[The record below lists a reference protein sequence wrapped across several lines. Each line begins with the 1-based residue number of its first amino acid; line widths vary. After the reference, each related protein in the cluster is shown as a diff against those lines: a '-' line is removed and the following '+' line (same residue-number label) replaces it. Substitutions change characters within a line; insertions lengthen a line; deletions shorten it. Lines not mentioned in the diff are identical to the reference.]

1 MEIRFSNI
9 TRTFGTLTAIRDFSL
24 TIPSGKLVAF
34 LGPSGSGKS
43 TLLSLLTGLLA
54 PDAGEIYINNQLA
67 SGPGKI
73 IIQPRQRKIG
83 MVFQT
88 LALWPHMTVRRNLE
102 FALKGK
108 CPKQEMTG
116 QIDPALVSPKSDSA
130 KFSGNKGWVDQ
141 LLALTDLTG
150 YADTYPPNLSGGEQQ
165 RVALVRALIVRP
177 NIFLLD
183 EPLSSLDRNLAS
195 KLLPLIRKFHDDFK
209 TTTIYVTHDQSEA
222 LSIADLVAVIK
233 DGQLSQFDSPETIY
247 NRPANRFVAS
257 FIGDAT
263 LVKGELLKP
272 DTVRTELG
280 ELKCQVNPKI
290 TDKDVWAIIRPENT
304 QLNPSGTIKGVI
316 SAVQFKGENY
326 LATITTASGLALNIT
341 SPSAMELK
349 QQVSLSLTKPIW
361 VIPAE

>member
-1 MEIRFSNI
+1 MEIRFNNLARS
-9 TRTFGTLTAIRDFSL
+9 FGTITAVRDFSL
-24 TIPSGKLVAF
+24 AIPAHKLVAF

-54 PDAGEIYINNQLA
+54 PDKGEIYINNQLA

-73 IIQPRQRKIG
+73 IIQPRQRNIG

-88 LALWPHMTVRRNLE
+88 LALWPHMTVRQNLE

-108 CPKQEMTG
+108 CPKTEMAG
-116 QIDPALVSPKSDSA
+116 QIDK
-130 KFSGNKGWVDQ
+130 

-177 NIFLLD
+177 SIFLLD
-183 EPLSSLDRNLAS
+183 EPLSSLDRHLAS
-195 KLLPLIRKFHDDFK
+195 KLLPLIRKFHEDFK

-222 LSIADLVAVIK
+222 LSIADLVAVINN
-233 DGQLSQFDSPETIY
+233 GRLSQFNTPSKIY
-247 NRPANRFVAS
+247 NQPANRFVAS

-263 LVKGELLKP
+263 LIKGELVRP
-272 DTVRTELG
+272 DTIRTGLG
-280 ELKCQVNPKI
+280 ELRCQSNPTI
-290 TDKDVWAIIRPENT
+290 TGKDVWAIIRPENA
-304 QLNPSGTIKGVI
+304 QLSPQGNIKGVI

-326 LATITTASGLALNIT
+326 LVSITTASGIGLNVT
-341 SPSAMELK
+341 STSTLK
-349 QQVSLSLTKPIW
+349 LNESVTLTLINPVW
-361 VIPAE
+361 VIPVE